1 MIDFLDRDGI
11 AFADYRKHLPASSHD
26 FGKIKTIK
34 DSEVLAWFHRT
45 FHVCFACGRK
55 RREIKLEAHHIF
67 GGSKG
72 RSDEAT
78 NLAMLCFP
86 CHENVNTRLLPIGMV
101 LWRKW
106 VHDRENTSWPRLAL
120 LRRSFLPSLMDSES
134 VLRECVEQIHRKTR
148 WRS

>member
-1 MIDFLDRDGI
+1 MREYRDHDGVP
-11 AFADYRKHLPASSHD
+11 FAEYRTLLPASSHD
-26 FGKIKTIK
+26 FGKIKIIK
-34 DSEVLAWFHRT
+34 DREVLEWFHRT
-45 FHVCFACGRK
+45 FHVCFVCGRK

-78 NLAMLCFP
+78 NLAMLCYP
-86 CHENVNTRLLPIGMV
+86 CHENVNTRYLPLGML

-106 VHDRENTSWPRLAL
+106 LHDKENTSWPRMAL
-120 LRRSFLPSLMDSES
+120 LRRSFLPELIDDEAMLKQS
-134 VLRECVEQIHRKTR
+134 VDAIHRKTR